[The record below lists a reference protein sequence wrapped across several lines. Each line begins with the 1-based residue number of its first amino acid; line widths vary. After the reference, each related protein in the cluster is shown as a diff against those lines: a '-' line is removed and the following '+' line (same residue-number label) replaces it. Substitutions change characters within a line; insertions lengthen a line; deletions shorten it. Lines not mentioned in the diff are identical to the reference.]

1 MNLYVLY
8 GSKKKNIQMNNQ
20 KAKLGN
26 IEGWLSMAVNILLFG
41 LKYWAGIVSGSVA
54 LIADAWHTLSD
65 SLSSIVVLVGMKISR
80 KPADEE
86 HPFGHGRAELIASI
100 IIAVFLAVIAFNFIT
115 ESIHKLQ
122 SHEVANYGEIAII
135 VTIISV
141 LMKEGIAQ
149 FALWAGKKVD
159 APSLKADGWHHRTDA
174 ISSVIILIGI
184 FLGKYF
190 WWIDGVLGLIVSGMI
205 LYAAYEILKESAN
218 SLLGE
223 KPSKK
228 LIEQLHTIAK
238 NAAGYD
244 VKVHHIHIHRYGE
257 HKEITFHI
265 ALHDDIQL
273 KKAHQII
280 EKIEEKVDQELDMCA
295 TIHPDPI
302 DGVMD

>member
-1 MNLYVLY
+1 M
-8 GSKKKNIQMNNQ
+8 SKQ
-20 KAKLGN
+20 KAKLGY
-26 IEGWLSMAVNILLFG
+26 IEGWLSMAVNIILFG

-65 SLSSIVVLVGMKISR
+65 SLSSVIVLVGMKISR

-115 ESIHKLQ
+115 ESIDKLQ
-122 SHEVANYGEIAII
+122 THEVANYGKIAVI
-135 VTIISV
+135 VTIISI
-141 LMKEGIAQ
+141 LMKEGMAQ
-149 FALWAGKKVD
+149 FALWAGKKAK

-174 ISSVIILIGI
+174 ISSIIILIGI

-190 WWIDGVLGLIVSGMI
+190 WWIDGVLGLIVSAMI

-228 LIEQLHTIAK
+228 LINQLHIIAK
-238 NAAGYD
+238 EAAGYD
-244 VKVHHIHIHRYGE
+244 VQVHHIHIHRYGE

-265 ALHDDIQL
+265 ALPDDIQL
-273 KKAHQII
+273 KKAHQVI
-280 EKIEEKVDQELDMCA
+280 EKIEQKVDQELDMSA
-295 TIHPDPI
+295 TIHPDPM
-302 DGVMD
+302 DGELD